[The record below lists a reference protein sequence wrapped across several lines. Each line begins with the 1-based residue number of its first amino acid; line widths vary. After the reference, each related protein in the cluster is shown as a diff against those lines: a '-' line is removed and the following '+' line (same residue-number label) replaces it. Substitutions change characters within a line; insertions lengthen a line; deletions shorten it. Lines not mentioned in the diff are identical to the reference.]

1 MTIRNMKTNSS
12 TPGNPS
18 SLFRPRVGAVSARAA
33 MAGVLAVLA
42 AAPSARAGVTV
53 PTLWTENGHSYQ
65 VVVVPDGIAWS
76 DARDAAV
83 ASGGHLV
90 TLTSEAENGFV
101 HGLIAGE
108 ATAWVS
114 IGTAPNQTTSGP
126 WIGLFQAPGSAE
138 PAGGWGW
145 VTGEPLGFANWEI
158 NRPNDV
164 GGIENFGQYFGVGV
178 GNRAATWND
187 LNNRAS
193 DLVSLVAV
201 NPRGYIVEFP
211 AVPEPSTVA
220 SLLVAVTLTLRR
232 RRPPGEAGTSRKSP
246 TPSS

>member
-1 MTIRNMKTNSS
+1 M
-12 TPGNPS
+12 
-18 SLFRPRVGAVSARAA
+18 V
-33 MAGVLAVLA
+33 GVLAVLA
-42 AAPSARAGVTV
+42 AAPTTWAGVTT
-53 PTLWTENGHSYQ
+53 PILWTENGHTYQ
-65 VVVVPDGIAWS
+65 VVVVPDGITWS
-76 DARDAAV
+76 AARDAAA
-83 ASGGHLV
+83 ASGGYLV

-101 HGLIAGE
+101 HGLIADE

-126 WIGLFQAPGSAE
+126 WIGLFQATGSAE
-138 PAGGWGW
+138 PADGWGW

-164 GGIENFGQYFGVGV
+164 DGIEHFGQYFGVGV

-187 LNNRAS
+187 LPNRGS
-193 DLVSLVAV
+193 DLISLVAT

-211 AVPEPSTVA
+211 AVPEPSTAA
-220 SLLVAVTLTLRR
+220 SLLAALTLTLLRR
-232 RRPPGEAGTSRKSP
+232 RRPGQAGSSRKSP